1 MRGGRRCRL
10 LRLRVFDQGLCHLGK
25 GLCHLGHGLCHLGQ
39 GQRYLDRGHNHR
51 YLVYGYQG
59 RQEVMFII
67 GIDILAI
74 FMVYGSWFMGIITC

>member
-1 MRGGRRCRL
+1 MRGGRRYRL
-10 LRLRVFDQGLCHLGK
+10 LRLRVFDQGLCHLV
-25 GLCHLGHGLCHLGQ
+25 Q

-59 RQEVMFII
+59 RQEVMFIM